1 MLGFIHM
8 LYINVSER
16 VLQKI
21 STWKKVWLPY
31 ALYTSR
37 HNPKYVY
44 LFDCVFSRK
53 LKNDSLSLLL
63 SRRIEKEYVASSQ
76 NIPYKFPLYPDKDCQ
91 RDVLEG
97 LTNMYREQ
105 PLQIHPIVSFEQTDY
120 LAVRMLG
127 VPSAMRKLEEYFRQF
142 SGRSSFLGT
151 VVEDLKDMELEHK
164 GIAYSLLVFDGKTTY
179 HVIGEK
185 LIQIKI
191 LEKYLSQGRVLE
203 QLFP

>member
-1 MLGFIHM
+1 MLGLIHM
-8 LYINVSER
+8 LYIDVSER

-21 STWKKVWLPY
+21 STWRKVWLPY
-31 ALYTSR
+31 VLYTSR
-37 HNPKYVY
+37 NNPKYVY
-44 LFDCVFSRK
+44 LFDCIFSSKLRK
-53 LKNDSLSLLL
+53 DSLSLLL
-63 SRRIEKEYVASSQ
+63 SRRIEKEYLASSE
-76 NIPYKFPLYPDKDCQ
+76 NIPFKFPLYPDKDCQ

-97 LTNMYREQ
+97 LKNMYREQ
-105 PLQIHPIVSFEQTDY
+105 PLQIHPNVSFEQTDY

-142 SGRSSFLGT
+142 AKRSPLQGILN
-151 VVEDLKDMELEHK
+151 DIKNMELEYK
-164 GIAYSLLVFDGKTTY
+164 GVVYSLFVFDGKTTY

>member
-31 ALYTSR
+31 VLYTSL

-44 LFDCVFSRK
+44 LFDCVFSSK
-53 LKNDSLSLLL
+53 LRNDSLSLLL
-63 SRRIEKEYVASSQ
+63 SRRIEKEYLASSE
-76 NIPYKFPLYPDKDCQ
+76 NIPFKFPLYPDKDCQ
-91 RDVLEG
+91 RDVLEY

-105 PLQIHPIVSFEQTDY
+105 SLQMHQNVSFEQTDY

-142 SGRSSFLGT
+142 SKRSPLQGILN
-151 VVEDLKDMELEHK
+151 DIQNMELEHK
-164 GIAYSLLVFDGKTTY
+164 GIAYSLFVFDGKMTY
-179 HVIGEK
+179 NVIGEK
-185 LIQIKI
+185 LIQMKI
-191 LEKYLSQGRVLE
+191 LEKYLTGGQVLE

>member
-1 MLGFIHM
+1 M

-31 ALYTSR
+31 VLYTSL

-44 LFDCVFSRK
+44 LFDCVFSSK
-53 LKNDSLSLLL
+53 LRNDSLSLLL
-63 SRRIEKEYVASSQ
+63 SRRIEKEYLASSE
-76 NIPYKFPLYPDKDCQ
+76 NIPFKFPLYPDKDCQ
-91 RDVLEG
+91 RDVLEY

-105 PLQIHPIVSFEQTDY
+105 SLQMHQNVSFEQTDY

-142 SGRSSFLGT
+142 SKRSPLQGILN
-151 VVEDLKDMELEHK
+151 DIQNMELEHK
-164 GIAYSLLVFDGKTTY
+164 GIAYSLFVFDGKMTY
-179 HVIGEK
+179 NVIGEK
-185 LIQIKI
+185 LIQMKI
-191 LEKYLSQGRVLE
+191 LEKYLTGGQVLE

>member
-31 ALYTSR
+31 VLYTSR
-37 HNPKYVY
+37 NNPKYVY
-44 LFDCVFSRK
+44 LFDCVFSSK
-53 LKNDSLSLLL
+53 LRNDSLSLLL
-63 SRRIEKEYVASSQ
+63 SRRIEKEYLASSE
-76 NIPYKFPLYPDKDCQ
+76 NIPFKFPLYPDKDCQ
-91 RDVLEG
+91 RDVLEN

-105 PLQIHPIVSFEQTDY
+105 SLQMHQNVSFEQTDY

-127 VPSAMRKLEEYFRQF
+127 VPSAMRKLEEYFRQYSKKSPF
-142 SGRSSFLGT
+142 QTILN
-151 VVEDLKDMELEHK
+151 DIQNMELEHK
-164 GIAYSLLVFDGKTTY
+164 GIAYSLFVFDGKMTY
-179 HVIGEK
+179 HVVGEK
-185 LIQIKI
+185 LIQMKI
-191 LEKYLSQGRVLE
+191 LEKYLSQGQVLE

>member
-1 MLGFIHM
+1 MLGLIHM

-31 ALYTSR
+31 VLYTSH

-44 LFDCVFSRK
+44 LFDCVFSSK
-53 LKNDSLSLLL
+53 LRNDSLSLLL
-63 SRRIEKEYVASSQ
+63 SRRIEKEYLASSE

-91 RDVLEG
+91 RDVLEY

-105 PLQIHPIVSFEQTDY
+105 PLQTHPSVSFEQTDY

-127 VPSAMRKLEEYFRQF
+127 VPSAMRKIEEYFRQF
-142 SGRSSFLGT
+142 SGRSNFLGT

-164 GIAYSLLVFDGKTTY
+164 GVVYYLFVFDGKTTY
-179 HVIGEK
+179 HVVGEK
-185 LIQIKI
+185 LIQMKI
-191 LEKYLSQGRVLE
+191 LGKYLSQGQVLE
-203 QLFP
+203 HLFP

>member
-21 STWKKVWLPY
+21 KTWKKVWLPY
-31 ALYTSR
+31 VLYTSL

-44 LFDCVFSRK
+44 LFDCVFSSK
-53 LKNDSLSLLL
+53 LGNNSLSLLL
-63 SRRIEKEYVASSQ
+63 SRRIEKEYLASSE
-76 NIPYKFPLYPDKDCQ
+76 NIPYKFPLYHDKDCQ

-105 PLQIHPIVSFEQTDY
+105 PLQIHPNVSFEQTDY

-127 VPSAMRKLEEYFRQF
+127 VQSAMRKLEEYFRQF
-142 SGRSSFLGT
+142 SKRSPLQGILN
-151 VVEDLKDMELEHK
+151 DIKNMELEHK
-164 GIAYSLLVFDGKTTY
+164 GVVYSLFVFDGKTTY
-179 HVIGEK
+179 HVVGEK

-191 LEKYLSQGRVLE
+191 LGKYLSQGQILE

>member
-1 MLGFIHM
+1 MLGFINM

-21 STWKKVWLPY
+21 KTWKKVWLPY
-31 ALYTSR
+31 VLYTSR
-37 HNPKYVY
+37 NNPKYVY
-44 LFDCVFSRK
+44 LFDCVFSSK
-53 LKNDSLSLLL
+53 LRNDSLSLLL
-63 SRRIEKEYVASSQ
+63 SRRIEKEYLASSE
-76 NIPYKFPLYPDKDCQ
+76 NIPFKFPLYPDKDCQ
-91 RDVLEG
+91 RDVLED

-105 PLQIHPIVSFEQTDY
+105 SLQMHQNVSFEQTDY

-142 SGRSSFLGT
+142 SKRSPLQGILN
-151 VVEDLKDMELEHK
+151 DIKNMELEHK

-185 LIQIKI
+185 LIQMKI
-191 LEKYLSQGRVLE
+191 LEKYLTQGQILE

>member
-8 LYINVSER
+8 LYLNVSER

-31 ALYTSR
+31 VLYTSL

-44 LFDCVFSRK
+44 LFDCVFSSK
-53 LKNDSLSLLL
+53 LRNDSLSLLL
-63 SRRIEKEYVASSQ
+63 SRRIEKEYLASSE
-76 NIPYKFPLYPDKDCQ
+76 NIPFKFPLYPDKDCQ
-91 RDVLEG
+91 RDVLEY

-105 PLQIHPIVSFEQTDY
+105 PLQIHPNVSFEQTDY

-142 SGRSSFLGT
+142 SNRSPLQGILN
-151 VVEDLKDMELEHK
+151 DIKNMELEYK
-164 GIAYSLLVFDGKTTY
+164 GVVYSLFVFDGKTTY
-179 HVIGEK
+179 HVVGEK
-185 LIQIKI
+185 LIQMKI
-191 LEKYLSQGRVLE
+191 LGKYLSQGQVLE

>member
-31 ALYTSR
+31 VLYTSR

-44 LFDCVFSRK
+44 LFDCVFSSK
-53 LKNDSLSLLL
+53 LGNNSLSLLL
-63 SRRIEKEYVASSQ
+63 SRRIEKEYLASSQ

-105 PLQIHPIVSFEQTDY
+105 PLQIHPNVSLEQTDY

-127 VPSAMRKLEEYFRQF
+127 VPSAMKKLEEYFRQF
-142 SGRSSFLGT
+142 AKRSPLQGILN
-151 VVEDLKDMELEHK
+151 DIKNMELEHK
-164 GIAYSLLVFDGKTTY
+164 GVVYSLFVFDGKTTY
-179 HVIGEK
+179 HVVGEK
-185 LIQIKI
+185 LIQMKI
-191 LEKYLSQGRVLE
+191 LGKYLSQGRVLE

>member
-1 MLGFIHM
+1 MQ
-8 LYINVSER
+8 YINVSER

-31 ALYTSR
+31 VLYTSL

-44 LFDCVFSRK
+44 LFDCVFSSK
-53 LKNDSLSLLL
+53 LRNDSLSLLL
-63 SRRIEKEYVASSQ
+63 SRRIEKEYLASSE
-76 NIPYKFPLYPDKDCQ
+76 NIPFKFPLYPDKDCQ
-91 RDVLEG
+91 RDVLEY

-105 PLQIHPIVSFEQTDY
+105 SLQMHQNVSFEQTDY

-142 SGRSSFLGT
+142 SKRSPLQGILN
-151 VVEDLKDMELEHK
+151 DIQNMELEHK
-164 GIAYSLLVFDGKTTY
+164 GIAYSLFVFDGKMTY
-179 HVIGEK
+179 NVIGEK
-185 LIQIKI
+185 LIQMKI
-191 LEKYLSQGRVLE
+191 LEKYLTGGQVLE